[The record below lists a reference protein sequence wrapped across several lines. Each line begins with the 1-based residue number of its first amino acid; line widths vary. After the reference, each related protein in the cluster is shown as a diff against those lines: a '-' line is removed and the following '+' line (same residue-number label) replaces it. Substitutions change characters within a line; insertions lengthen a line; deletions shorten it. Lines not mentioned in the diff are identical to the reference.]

1 MTSRVSC
8 IIPTLN
14 RGTVLV
20 ETIKQLLEQTTL
32 AHEII
37 VVDQTSEP
45 EAGTDARLKEWND
58 QRQIRWIRQR
68 EPNASKA
75 RNLGALIATGD
86 VLLFLDDDIKI
97 GPDFLAAHVRNYLD
111 SNTVAVSGQ
120 VLEIEKEVATKL
132 NAPSNDPDIGW
143 IHFPKNYGER
153 CTTSWMA
160 GGNFSVR
167 RGIYLEVGGMD
178 ENYRRGAFREETDFA
193 MRFLRAGYRFQF
205 DPTASVVHLGVRAV
219 PRGGARSWRNP
230 FEWHHYIGD
239 WYFNLRFAN
248 RHNVRQLF
256 LYSIKHLIVSKR
268 KVHRPWLMVISVAA
282 WFSAVPIA
290 IMLRLRGARL
300 IPKLV
305 TGSSTAFAGKRQ

>member
-1 MTSRVSC
+1 MTLRVSC

-20 ETIKQLLEQTTL
+20 ETITQLLEQTTL

-37 VVDQTSEP
+37 VVDQTPEP
-45 EAGTDARLKEWND
+45 EGAMQGTLKEWKD
-58 QRQIRWIRQR
+58 QHRIRWIRQP

-75 RNLGALIATGD
+75 RNVGALIATGD
-86 VLLFLDDDIKI
+86 VLLFLDDDIQM
-97 GPDFLAAHVRNYLD
+97 GRDFVAAHAHNYLD

-120 VLEIEKEVATKL
+120 VLEIEKEVTTRLKAR
-132 NAPSNDPDIGW
+132 SNDPDIGW

-167 RGIYLEVGGMD
+167 RGVYLEVGGMD

-205 DPTASVVHLGVRAV
+205 DPTASIVHLGIGAV
-219 PRGGARSWRNP
+219 SRGGARSWRNP
-230 FEWHHYIGD
+230 LQWHHCIGD
-239 WYFNLRFAN
+239 WYFNLRFMNASN
-248 RHNVRQLF
+248 ALLLIWIGFRHLVTSRYNVM
-256 LYSIKHLIVSKR
+256 
-268 KVHRPWLMVISVAA
+268 RPWRLPVSAFCWFLSLPVAL
-282 WFSAVPIA
+282 I
-290 IMLRLRGARL
+290 LRIQG
-300 IPKLV
+300 PKLV
-305 TGSSTAFAGKRQ
+305 AAKRADPSYRNGNSH